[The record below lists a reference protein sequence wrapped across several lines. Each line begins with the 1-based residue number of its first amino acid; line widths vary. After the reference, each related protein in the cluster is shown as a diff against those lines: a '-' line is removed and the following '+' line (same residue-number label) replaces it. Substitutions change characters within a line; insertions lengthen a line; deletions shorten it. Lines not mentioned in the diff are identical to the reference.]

1 MRATILMILCLLPF
15 YANSEEKV
23 LNDLSELEWQ
33 NRVLLIWADD
43 SIDSPLQSHL
53 LSLKKEIDDR
63 HIIWFLLSKNS
74 VISNYKGKISDSFV
88 ININSDYQENGLEML
103 LIGKDGGIKNRYAAL
118 DLLAVFD
125 AIDAMPMRQYEM
137 HNR

>member
-15 YANSEEKV
+15 YAHSDENM

-43 SIDSPLQSHL
+43 SLESSLQSHL
-53 LSLKKEIDDR
+53 LSLKEEIDDR
-63 HIIWFLLSKNS
+63 HMIWFLLSKDR
-74 VISNYKGKISDSFV
+74 VISNYKGKISDRFI
-88 ININSDYQENGLEML
+88 ININSDYQENGVKVI
-103 LIGKDGGIKNRYAAL
+103 LIGKDGGIKNSYAAL